1 VDRNKEKKMSLI
13 KKLLFFFI
21 LPILGILFYNPATL
35 VKSPVLIVIVVA
47 FFTLIGVLLVRGYST
62 VLTFAIFLNG
72 MNVIV
77 RLLMLVSNAFTTKG
91 VFQPG
96 FALFT
101 FAGLA
106 ISFYLMLRLDRVDVR
121 KIMVRQ

>member
-1 VDRNKEKKMSLI
+1 MSQI
-13 KKLLFFFI
+13 QKALFFFI
-21 LPILGILFYNPATL
+21 LPVLGILFYDPANLGKAPTL
-35 VKSPVLIVIVVA
+35 IAIVAA
-47 FFTLIGVLLVRGYST
+47 FFILIGMLLMRGYST

-77 RLLMLVSNAFTTKG
+77 RLMMLVSNAFTSKG

-96 FALFT
+96 YTIFT

-106 ISFYLMLRLDRVDVR
+106 ISFFLMLRLDKVDVR
-121 KIMVRQ
+121 MTMIR

>member
-1 VDRNKEKKMSLI
+1 MSLI
-13 KKLLFFFI
+13 NKILLFFI
-21 LPILGILFYNPATL
+21 LPILGILFYNPVTLGKALPLISIVAT
-35 VKSPVLIVIVVA
+35 
-47 FFTLIGVLLVRGYST
+47 FFIIIGVLLMKGYST

-77 RLLMLVSNAFTTKG
+77 RLLMIVSNAFTKTG
-91 VFQPG
+91 VFQPV

-106 ISFYLMLRLDRVDVR
+106 ISFFLMLRLDKVDVR
-121 KIMVRQ
+121 KIMTR